1 MIAWSVPPPPV
12 PIPPH
17 ITPSFELWACLTSGK
32 SGKLQLVLEIGL
44 YNSTFDEDTPPDINI
59 PKLSSLGPGYLKT
72 QNSLLARILL
82 PFLLV
87 PEVVTGVGV
96 VVRVAVAVEVE
107 VEPGV
112 VVEVG
117 VEVELGDVVENEGHS
132 KINFHKNFYIL
143 CIILLNLR
151 KWIRDKQ

>member
-59 PKLSSLGPGYLKT
+59 PKLSSLGSGYLKT
-72 QNSLLARILL
+72 QNSLFARILPL

-96 VVRVAVAVEVE
+96 VVRVAVEVE
-107 VEPGV
+107 VELGV

-117 VEVELGDVVENEGHS
+117 VEVEVRDVVEIEGHS
-132 KINFHKNFYIL
+132 KINFHKNFYIF
-143 CIILLNLR
+143 CIIF
-151 KWIRDKQ
+151 

>member
-72 QNSLLARILL
+72 QNSLLARILPL

-96 VVRVAVAVEVE
+96 VVRVAVEVE
-107 VEPGV
+107 V
-112 VVEVG
+112 
-117 VEVELGDVVENEGHS
+117 GDVVKIEGHS

-143 CIILLNLR
+143 YIIFSNLR
-151 KWIRDKQ
+151 KWIHDKQ